1 MSKFFLIFSL
11 VISGIN
17 PIISQDTTSVVGVES
32 VESISYPGKPLLM
45 SLIIPGA
52 GQLYNKSPF
61 LRSASFLGV
70 EIGSIAAYFH
80 FKNQADQF
88 RSDYQAYADK
98 YWNIGDWVYNRFNP
112 TAHSYES
119 KVWTNFFALR
129 SLIGTHHLTLYLTGD
144 LADEFGQYPSSD
156 SLETHPDWLDTGN
169 IAIVRDRHF
178 YENIGKYDQ
187 FVGGW
192 RDARNEWYW
201 EEKDVGDSIEILIKT
216 PYKENYLVQ
225 REDSNQMLTL
235 AKYSITTLL
244 FNNVISGLE
253 AVWTSQRMAREKQ
266 KYETIETDLS
276 LMYNPYNPAGIGGL
290 SLTINF

>member
-17 PIISQDTTSVVGVES
+17 PIISQDTNSVVGVES

-52 GQLYNKSPF
+52 GQLYNKSPL

-88 RSDYQAYADK
+88 RSDYQTYADIN
-98 YWNIGDWVYNRFNP
+98 WSLTDWVENRFDAGMANEW
-112 TAHSYES
+112 S
-119 KVWTNFFALR
+119 NFSALLNL
-129 SLIGTHHLTLYLTGD
+129 SGTHELTLVLSG
-144 LADEFGQYPSSD
+144 LLKEEFGEFVSSD
-156 SLETHPDWLDTGN
+156 SLDFHRDWIDSGKISVVT
-169 IAIVRDRHF
+169 DRHF

-216 PYKENYLVQ
+216 PYKENYLGQ

-235 AKYSITTLL
+235 AKYSITALL
-244 FNNVISGLE
+244 FNHVISGLE
-253 AVWTSQRMAREKQ
+253 AVWTSQRLAREKQ
-266 KYETIETDLS
+266 KSETIETDLS